1 MSGGGRAILRP
12 LFRKTH
18 HDGAVLVV
26 RAPPPPPRDVEW
38 RRRRLTTWTT
48 TTTMASSNFSN
59 SKSTT
64 VVRCFDG
71 ADAATPTFPF
81 SACLVGE
88 RLGKE
93 NVRVILGSKSATRR
107 QIASEMK
114 IEHETMSAD
123 IDEKAIRFDDPGKLV
138 EALAKAKAEAI
149 LKRLS
154 KEEKKTE
161 EKKRTLLITC
171 DQVVVFDGKIREKP
185 ETEEEARMFMRSY
198 KENNPCS
205 TVGSIRVTDVETGK
219 SASSVDVCTIHFKEI
234 SEEAMDF
241 LIEEGEVMWCAG
253 GLMVEHEKVR
263 PFVTKIDGSEDGVM
277 GMDKAV
283 CARLIN
289 EVL

>member
-1 MSGGGRAILRP
+1 M
-12 LFRKTH
+12 
-18 HDGAVLVV
+18 
-26 RAPPPPPRDVEW
+26 
-38 RRRRLTTWTT
+38 
-48 TTTMASSNFSN
+48 
-59 SKSTT
+59 
-64 VVRCFDG
+64 
-71 ADAATPTFPF
+71 
-81 SACLVGE
+81 
-88 RLGKE
+88 
-93 NVRVILGSKSATRR
+93 
-107 QIASEMK
+107 
-114 IEHETMSAD
+114 
-123 IDEKAIRFDDPGKLV
+123 
-138 EALAKAKAEAI
+138 
-149 LKRLS
+149 
-154 KEEKKTE
+154 
-161 EKKRTLLITC
+161 
-171 DQVVVFDGKIREKP
+171 VVFDGKIREKP

>member
-1 MSGGGRAILRP
+1 
-12 LFRKTH
+12 
-18 HDGAVLVV
+18 
-26 RAPPPPPRDVEW
+26 
-38 RRRRLTTWTT
+38 
-48 TTTMASSNFSN
+48 MASSNSNSN
-59 SKSTT
+59 SKSTP

>member
-1 MSGGGRAILRP
+1 
-12 LFRKTH
+12 
-18 HDGAVLVV
+18 
-26 RAPPPPPRDVEW
+26 
-38 RRRRLTTWTT
+38 
-48 TTTMASSNFSN
+48 MASSNSNSNSNSN
-59 SKSTT
+59 SKST
-64 VVRCFDG
+64 VRFDG
-71 ADAATPTFPF
+71 AAAAAATTFPF
-81 SACLVGE
+81 SAVGE
-88 RLGKE
+88 RLAKE

-138 EALAKAKAEAI
+138 EALAEAKAEAI

-198 KENNPCS
+198 KENSPCS